1 MLWICRLAADIEEHR
16 LEAHIVR
23 ELRGRQAKID
33 KKGLGDRA
41 NISYSELRHLFPLL
55 RESVIRGKLVNECQ
69 CEVLRVR
76 DSLPVLTLK

>member
-1 MLWICRLAADIEEHR
+1 M
-16 LEAHIVR
+16 R